1 MTNNSRE
8 IDKELASLIYKQ
20 TNNENFTRNICMFMD
35 TDEQKRELI
44 NFIKEN
50 NPTLTEIN
58 HRSFD
63 IVMFESKQY
72 NRKVLGR
79 LPKEVSLFFC
89 PKIEGGNSKWGLVI
103 DFITHGMR
111 F

>member
-1 MTNNSRE
+1 MTNNSQDV
-8 IDKELASLIYKQ
+8 DKELASLINKQ
-20 TNNENFTRNICMFMD
+20 TNNENFTCNICMFMD

-63 IVMFESKQY
+63 IVMFESK
-72 NRKVLGR
+72 
-79 LPKEVSLFFC
+79 
-89 PKIEGGNSKWGLVI
+89 
-103 DFITHGMR
+103 
-111 F
+111 

>member
-63 IVMFESKQY
+63 IVMFESK
-72 NRKVLGR
+72 
-79 LPKEVSLFFC
+79 
-89 PKIEGGNSKWGLVI
+89 
-103 DFITHGMR
+103 
-111 F
+111 

>member
-1 MTNNSRE
+1 MTNNSRG

-63 IVMFESKQY
+63 IVMFESK
-72 NRKVLGR
+72 
-79 LPKEVSLFFC
+79 
-89 PKIEGGNSKWGLVI
+89 
-103 DFITHGMR
+103 
-111 F
+111 

>member
-1 MTNNSRE
+1 MTNSSRE

-63 IVMFESKQY
+63 IVMFESK
-72 NRKVLGR
+72 
-79 LPKEVSLFFC
+79 
-89 PKIEGGNSKWGLVI
+89 
-103 DFITHGMR
+103 
-111 F
+111 